1 MLKLFSFLAVFVL
14 AFWPTCFAQAEYTCA
29 NLFQFPELAPL
40 KPSLAHY
47 DSIQEANLQVR
58 YQKLVDFID
67 RQNTLPS
74 TGNPFIDVTRFSA
87 GYDLIEEMVPAI
99 KRSIE
104 VNYPLE
110 MSENLLSGRRSD
122 VTVEVIED
130 SIVANLVDVSLH
142 SNLWNVYVKLRVQQT
157 LPGDPHPHTSIVEE
171 SFAIREDGLSV
182 YWPQTHL
189 REDRNSNP
197 TDYKVVVRQDDRLHV
212 VSFIDWAIANFPDK
226 NSDGTPYTFKAGII
240 LLRGARNQLGNPVLN
255 DWKEG
260 RIEELGQPSPTDGF
274 IPKNR
279 GMFYLGSEFSP
290 IAHPSSHLVIPL
302 QLTKQDLIEIYFTQA
317 RWKQAVVQSHLG
329 RRGISVSTV
338 EWQESDMDDNPIND
352 KMLTPF
358 AHPVLG
364 IPLRFTLFGR
374 ALSEFISQHVSH
386 VLDDPAYAPYF
397 KQ

>member
-1 MLKLFSFLAVFVL
+1 MKLYSFLAVFVL
-14 AFWPTCFAQAEYTCA
+14 ALWPSCFAQAEYTCA

-182 YWPQTHL
+182 YWPRLTSGKTATRIPQTTKSWSARTIACMWCLLLIGPLRIFQTKTPMEHL
-189 REDRNSNP
+189 THSRLELSCFAVPETNLETLFLTTGKRDELKSSANP
-197 TDYKVVVRQDDRLHV
+197 PRRM
-212 VSFIDWAIANFPDK
+212 VSFRKTEAC
-226 NSDGTPYTFKAGII
+226 
-240 LLRGARNQLGNPVLN
+240 
-255 DWKEG
+255 
-260 RIEELGQPSPTDGF
+260 
-274 IPKNR
+274 
-279 GMFYLGSEFSP
+279 
-290 IAHPSSHLVIPL
+290 
-302 QLTKQDLIEIYFTQA
+302 
-317 RWKQAVVQSHLG
+317 
-329 RRGISVSTV
+329 ST
-338 EWQESDMDDNPIND
+338 
-352 KMLTPF
+352 
-358 AHPVLG
+358 
-364 IPLRFTLFGR
+364 
-374 ALSEFISQHVSH
+374 
-386 VLDDPAYAPYF
+386 
-397 KQ
+397 